1 MNLPARVRQA
11 LNESVHPAEF
21 ERCACALLQSRYPGL
36 SAVEGGHDFGRDADI
51 YFPSDS
57 NDPQA
62 RGRLMVTTGDPI
74 ANVRNGLNRMQE
86 EGLQVDLVVVA
97 SSRPVDAR
105 TRRALD
111 KLCSDRGLPPAHVYA
126 QEWFV
131 HQLVRDA
138 AWRRSLLGIEGRLG
152 ALLDE
157 PLEAPLVASP
167 PPLVGRGSEVAALSA
182 AVAACQDVVLVGVPG
197 VGKTR
202 LTGQLGDQVVYV
214 EPASLAHLHDDL
226 LLVLPRAV
234 IVDDAHAH
242 PDAIRVLRHTRRQT
256 GLLFSAVVTTWPD
269 RLDEVL
275 GWLPGALVIN
285 VGLLERTEMNT
296 LVTTAGVTGHRSRAA
311 VLDQADGRPGWA
323 VTLCELLANGQGG
336 DVFSGRAHVAHV
348 ERYLSEA
355 TTSHTVLDA
364 LACVAALG
372 GASPEMLY
380 ALAPL
385 VGTTPAELSGMVEGL
400 AHNGLVESVED
411 IWRLQPAL
419 CAPLVARWFFTS
431 PVRRPWATLMDAFPD
446 HALDLGSA
454 VMSAADV
461 SPSSQA
467 RTQAEKWIQSL
478 SAPTSWDVSTFAVVA
493 QYARLD
499 TRAAQFAVNG
509 ALAVLAA
516 PREPEELYGMVVD
529 PLGDAATRQLIQ
541 SARQFLLPEAIGG
554 LLVLA
559 VGDRRRRNST
569 PDHPLRVLSDLAGVI
584 DPDFG
589 TSLEIRTRLLR
600 AVLDWMRRHRA
611 SVEQWSVATEA
622 LAGIFSVEVS
632 GNWPDPGAPNT
643 VTLAHG
649 VDTADNLSRLLG
661 LWKQVV
667 PLLTCDATSGD
678 GMPCPPVALVALLD
692 MALGWVR
699 LGLGVAPRG
708 QTPSAEQMRWGV
720 EGGRRILESLRPLLQ
735 NSPGAVMR
743 AHRELARMQGRAQK
757 AGQKL
762 PTFDVD
768 SDLQSFCEWGSV
780 DFTHDYEAAT
790 EQVLTQAK
798 TLAKRLT
805 ALGPCAGVA
814 RFGELAEQAQVV
826 GDYTGYLTAVRMAE
840 LMTDPAAWYQAAA
853 ESGETL
859 LLGTALTQWL
869 TTAPNTVPPSVL
881 LTALDDAASRPTVIN
896 AVLARS
902 VVDKTGEL
910 VIDSMQAEDAALLET
925 LIRHEPDDVMHRL
938 LIHTIP
944 AIATS
949 AAISFSVGVPHGPA
963 LPAEWQTSWRRAMQN
978 LRIDHLPPHNQWRAG
993 KVLAYLAKHDADT
1006 FESWFHER
1014 LQDMT
1019 AQGWYASPLPHDSDH
1034 ILAYLPRPHRLRL
1047 AIHCIGLPC
1056 VGHSAL
1062 IHLVGSDT
1070 ELAQH
1075 LLDEHA
1081 VSPDKL
1087 VDALFGQRNAA
1098 VEKIG
1103 PLLLERGASAG
1114 RIAAA
1119 VAWCDSWSGDRSR
1132 MHSQLLDYFTAL
1144 ADRVPALRAVA
1155 AAGCA
1160 QQEKLLHQAEE
1171 RERAARVRGR

>member
-1 MNLPARVRQA
+1 
-11 LNESVHPAEF
+11 
-21 ERCACALLQSRYPGL
+21 
-36 SAVEGGHDFGRDADI
+36 
-51 YFPSDS
+51 
-57 NDPQA
+57 
-62 RGRLMVTTGDPI
+62 MVTTGDPI
-74 ANVRNGLNRMQE
+74 ANVRNGLSRMQQ

-105 TRRALD
+105 TRRSID

-138 AWRRSLLGIEGRLG
+138 AWRQSLLGIEGRLG

-157 PLEAPLVASP
+157 PLEAPLVSSP
-167 PPLVGRGSEVAALSA
+167 PPLVGRRSEVEALSA
-182 AVAACQDVVLVGVPG
+182 AVDACRDVVLVGVPG

-202 LTGQLGDQVVYV
+202 LTGQLGDRVVYV
-214 EPASLAHLHDDL
+214 EPTSLAHVHDDL

-234 IVDDAHAH
+234 VVDDAHAH
-242 PDAIRVLRHTRRQT
+242 PDAVRILRHVRRQT
-256 GLLFSAVVTTWPD
+256 DLLFSTVVTTWPD
-269 RLDEVL
+269 QLDEVRS
-275 GWLPGALVIN
+275 WLPGALIIN
-285 VGLLERTEMNT
+285 VGPLERTEMNT
-296 LVTTAGVTGHRSRAA
+296 LVTSAGVTGHRSRAA

-323 VTLCELLANGQGG
+323 VTLCELLASGQSG

-355 TTSHTVLDA
+355 TTSHTALDA

-372 GASPEMLY
+372 GASPETLY

-385 VGTTPAELSGMVEGL
+385 VGAAPAELSGMMEGL

-411 IWRLQPAL
+411 VWRLQPTL

-431 PVRRPWATLMDAFPD
+431 PVRRPWGTLVDAFPD
-446 HALDLGSA
+446 HALNLVSA
-454 VMSAADV
+454 VMSAAEV
-461 SPSSQA
+461 APSTQA
-467 RTQAEKWIQSL
+467 RAQAEMWIQSL

-499 TRAAQFAVNG
+499 PSAARFAASG
-509 ALAVLAA
+509 ALAVLAT
-516 PREPEELYGMVVD
+516 PREPEELYGMAVD
-529 PLGDAATRQLIQ
+529 RLSDAATQQLIQ

-554 LLVLA
+554 LLALA

-569 PDHPLRVLSDLAGVI
+569 PDHPLRVLCDLASMI

-600 AVLDWMRRHRA
+600 AVLDWMRHHRA

-622 LAGIFSVEVS
+622 LAGIFNFEVS
-632 GNWPDPGAPNT
+632 GNWPDPGAPTT

-649 VDTADNLSRLLG
+649 VDSADNLSRLLR
-661 LWKQVV
+661 LWEQVV
-667 PLLTCDATSGD
+667 PLLISDATRGD
-678 GMPCPPVALVALLD
+678 KVPCPPVALVPLLD

-699 LGLGVAPRG
+699 LGLGVASRG
-708 QTPSAEQMRWGV
+708 QTPTAEQIRCGA
-720 EGGRRILESLRPLLQ
+720 EGGRSILVSLHPLLQ

-743 AHRELARMQGRAQK
+743 AHRELALMQGRAQT

-768 SDLQSFCEWGSV
+768 PDLQSFCEWGSV
-780 DFTHDYEAAT
+780 DFTRDYEAAT

-798 TLAKRLT
+798 TLAKKLI
-805 ALGPCAGVA
+805 ALGPRAGVA
-814 RFGELAEQAQVV
+814 RFSELAEQAQVL
-826 GDYTGYLTAVRMAE
+826 GEYTGYLTAIRMGE

-869 TTAPNTVPPSVL
+869 TTTPDAVPPPML
-881 LTALDDAASRPTVIN
+881 CAALDDAASRPTVIS
-896 AVLARS
+896 AVLARG
-902 VVDKTGEL
+902 VVDQTGEL
-910 VIDSMQAEDAALLET
+910 VIDSMRTEDAALLET

-938 LIHTIP
+938 LIHTVP
-944 AIATS
+944 AIAAS
-949 AAISFSVGVPHGPA
+949 AAINFSVGAPHGPV

-978 LRIDHLPPHNQWRAG
+978 LRIDHLPPHSQWRAG
-993 KVLAYLAKHDADT
+993 KVLAYLAEHDADT

-1019 AQGWYASPLPHDSDH
+1019 AKGWYASPLPHDGDH
-1034 ILAYLPRPHRLRL
+1034 ILAHLPRPHRLRL
-1047 AIHCIGLPC
+1047 AVQCIRLPR

-1062 IHLVGSDT
+1062 IHLVGSDS
-1070 ELAQH
+1070 ELAQQ
-1075 LLDEHA
+1075 LLDDHA

-1087 VDALFGQRNAA
+1087 VDALFGQRNMA
-1098 VEKIG
+1098 VEQIG
-1103 PLLLERGASAG
+1103 PLLLERGASAD
-1114 RIAAA
+1114 RVAAA
-1119 VAWCDSWSGDRSR
+1119 VAWYDSWSGDRSR

-1155 AAGCA
+1155 AAGRS
-1160 QQEKLLHQAEE
+1160 QQKALLHQAEE
-1171 RERAARVRGR
+1171 RERAARVRGQ